1 MEWLALWGI
10 QTAVGFLFT
19 DVMKKFAEDLGKDLL
34 KDVLKDV
41 LKGLPG
47 NILQLLQKKEID
59 IAVGKA
65 IAEFLKILQ
74 QELIIADLAEDDV
87 RQYNS
92 SLTKFLRIDKVQEV
106 LGSAFNPECKSIDTQ
121 ILERIWYEQNLL
133 ALPEDFDWRR
143 LNKPYINQVKAII
156 NESDKLRNAFDSR
169 NIEKTADNT
178 EQLVGVPTDFD
189 LPRYQEGIRQK
200 YGYLKLD
207 SLDTSGSAYNELRLQ
222 QVFIAQ
228 NVRECVKVLPHV
240 FERSKEYQKYLNETG
255 KDAEIIDKN
264 ELERYQKSYSET
276 AIRSVIDI
284 INEKQNRNY
293 LVILGDPGAGKST
306 LLQFLALNWAES
318 KLTNY
323 FNQPIPILIELRT
336 YARQFNEKHCKSF
349 LEYLHNAPG
358 TICHLNQLKLHEQL
372 QKGNALVMFDGLDE
386 VFDPAQREDIINDII
401 RFTDEYPDIQV
412 IVTSRV
418 IGYKDERFRNSEFR
432 QLMLQDFDD
441 EQIQD
446 FINRWHRLTFN
457 DSSDAED
464 KKSRLERGIE
474 RSKAIKELA
483 GNPLLLTM
491 MAILNRHREL
501 PRDRST
507 LYEKA
512 SEVLLQQWDA
522 ERHLTDARIS
532 KFAIDLSDKQAM
544 LRQVAYQ
551 MQANEKGLTG
561 NLINGND
568 LQQIFQGYLETI
580 GNTKLDAREAAK
592 VLIEQLR
599 QRNFILCHA
608 GDNYYAFVHRTFLEY
623 FCAEA
628 FRDLFESKQKLTLE
642 QLKTEVFGHWH
653 DESWHE
659 VLRLIAG
666 VINVKFVAEIIE
678 YLIGIDGEANKF
690 SNLFLAAGCLAE
702 VRERKNRDIYA
713 QDRRLFEVIKNL
725 IGYGFYRDRAF
736 FNIEY
741 LQADNKNV
749 TEIRTLAVTTIV
761 TTWNDDPDTL
771 PWLKQRAQTDDNW
784 DVRYAAVRELARNF
798 KDDPDTLP
806 ILKQRAQTDDNWNVR
821 RAAVK
826 ELVRNFKDDPDTLS
840 WLKQRA
846 QTDDN
851 SSVRLAAVEE
861 LARNFKDD
869 LDTLPILKQSA
880 QTDDNWNVRRA
891 AVQELVRNFKDDPDT
906 LSWLKQRAQ
915 TDDNS
920 SVRLAAVEE
929 LARNFKD
936 DLDTLPI
943 LKQSAQT
950 DDNSSVRR
958 AAVEEL
964 VRNFKDET
972 GIFELFCHVAV
983 NDPFQRSESEYGQYE
998 TNPRQ
1003 TALEVI
1009 LKHYPKHSDT
1019 LALLRDRTQNDPD
1032 EKLREWAKN
1041 KLQQFK

>member
-133 ALPEDFDWRR
+133 ALPEGFDWRR
-143 LNKPYINQVKAII
+143 LNKPYIKKVKAII
-156 NESDKLRNAFDSR
+156 RESDELRNAFDSF

-178 EQLVGVPTDFD
+178 GELVGVPTDFD
-189 LPRYQEGIRQK
+189 LPRYQECIRQN
-200 YGYLKLD
+200 YGHLKLD
-207 SLDTSGSAYNELRLQ
+207 SLDSSGSAYNELRLQ

-228 NVRECVKVLPHV
+228 NVREFVKVLPHV

-264 ELERYQKSYSET
+264 ELERYQKSYIE
-276 AIRSVIDI
+276 APICSVIDI

-336 YARQFNEKHCKSF
+336 YARRFNEKHCKSF

-372 QKGNALVMFDGLDE
+372 QKGNTLVMFDGLDE

-441 EQIQD
+441 KQIQD

-457 DSSDAED
+457 DSSNAED

-522 ERHLTDARIS
+522 ERYLIDTRMS
-532 KFAIDLSDKQAM
+532 QFAIDLTDKQAM

-592 VLIEQLR
+592 ILIEQLR

-628 FRDLFESKQKLTLE
+628 FRWQFEREQKLTLE

-666 VINVKFVAEIIE
+666 VINPKFVAKIIE
-678 YLIGIDGEANKF
+678 YLMGIDGEANKF

-702 VRERKNRDIYA
+702 VRERKNRDIYT
-713 QDRRLFEVIKNL
+713 QDRRLFKVIKNL
-725 IGYGFYRDRAF
+725 IHYGFYLPF
-736 FNIEY
+736 SISNLGKFKFEHIEV
-741 LQADNKNV
+741 NNNNV
-749 TEIRTLAVTTIV
+749 KEIRTSAITTIV
-761 TTWNDDPDTL
+761 NTWSNDPDTL
-771 PWLKQRAQTDDNW
+771 PWLKRRAQTDDDL
-784 DVRYAAVRELARNF
+784 DVRIIPIAVQELARNF
-798 KDDPDTLP
+798 KHHPDILPWLQQIAQPDSHEFVRVAAVQELARNYKDDPDTLPILKQLAQTDDGEIVRGTAVQELAHNYKDDPDTLP
-806 ILKQRAQTDDNWNVR
+806 ILKQRAQTDGYSYVR
-821 RAAVK
+821 GAAVQ
-826 ELVRNFKDDPDTLS
+826 ELAHNYKDDP
-840 WLKQRA
+840 
-846 QTDDN
+846 
-851 SSVRLAAVEE
+851 
-861 LARNFKDD
+861 
-869 LDTLPILKQSA
+869 DTLPILKQLA
-880 QTDDNWNVRRA
+880 QTDDDNYVRCA
-891 AVQELVRNFKDDPDT
+891 A
-906 LSWLKQRAQ
+906 AQ
-915 TDDNS
+915 
-920 SVRLAAVEE
+920 E
-929 LARNFKD
+929 LARY
-936 DLDTLPI
+936 
-943 LKQSAQT
+943 
-950 DDNSSVRR
+950 
-958 AAVEEL
+958 
-964 VRNFKDET
+964 KDET
-972 GIFELFCHVAV
+972 GILELFRDVAV
-983 NDPFQRSESEYGQYE
+983 NDSFQLSQYE
-998 TNPRQ
+998 FDVLERNPRY
-1003 TALEVI
+1003 TALDII
-1009 LKHYPKHSDT
+1009 LKHYPNHPQT
-1019 LALLRDRTQNDPD
+1019 LPLLCDRTQNDPD